1 MLAPVEEL
9 EARIGYSFAD
19 RSLLLRAL
27 THKSLL
33 AETSEPDP
41 RDNEQLEFLG
51 DSILGFLASEF
62 VLALSPASAEG
73 DLSRLKAHL
82 VSAARLHEAA
92 VALDLG
98 GHLRLGKGEEL
109 SGGRNKK
116 ALLANAV
123 EALIAAIYLDAG
135 PALGIDA
142 CRAFLTRYLWH
153 FLTHSCIP
161 VDPKNALQELA
172 QARKLPIPRYSIV
185 LESGPEHAKRF
196 TVEARI
202 GKHFSAQAEGSS
214 KKAASQKA
222 AELLLNFLREAEE
235 SQAAAPPLTS

>member
-9 EARIGYSFAD
+9 ESRIGYSFAD

-33 AETSEPDP
+33 AETTESGA

-62 VLALSPASAEG
+62 VLALSPGSPEG

-82 VSAARLHEAA
+82 VSAARLHETAL
-92 VALDLG
+92 ALDIG
-98 GHLRLGKGEEL
+98 SYLRLGRGEEL
-109 SGGRNKK
+109 SGGRAKK

-123 EALIAAIYLDAG
+123 EALIAAIYLDCG
-135 PALGIDA
+135 PARGIEA
-142 CRAFLTRYLWH
+142 CRGFLTRFLWH
-153 FLTHSCIP
+153 SLADSGIP

-172 QARKLPIPRYSIV
+172 QSRKLPIPRYSIV
-185 LESGPEHAKRF
+185 FETGPEHAKRF
-196 TVEARI
+196 TVEARV
-202 GKHFSAQAEGSS
+202 GKQFTAQAEGSS

-222 AELLLNFLREAEE
+222 AELLLTLLQD
-235 SQAAAPPLTS
+235 SDHTDP